1 MANTFRSKE
10 VYKKLRKE
18 VHNRNTMVAV
28 EGVYVSGQY
37 RPPYYANPML
47 VINQIQC
54 NKADVIP
61 YTDDIVEAY
70 DDFTYGIMDIID
82 NPDWHIDVYG
92 KDITEAY
99 DDFTYGIMDI
109 TNDMDWHIDAYGK
122 DIVEAYDDFTYGIM
136 DIITSN
142 NISITAC
149 PPNNHNMTPEPMLR
163 ITQRNST
170 KATIT

>member
-70 DDFTYGIMDIID
+70 DDFTYGIMDII
-82 NPDWHIDVYG
+82 
-92 KDITEAY
+92 
-99 DDFTYGIMDI
+99 
-109 TNDMDWHIDAYGK
+109 
-122 DIVEAYDDFTYGIM
+122 
-136 DIITSN
+136 TSN

-163 ITQRNST
+163 ITQINST